1 MQFTRDTI
9 QDPGFDIGEWTYGN
23 PKIVSF
29 APGEKL
35 KIGKFCSISDGVLL
49 MFGGDHDMRR
59 VTTYPLDFFFP
70 GGNGSLSHI
79 KLRGDLTI
87 GNDVWIG
94 DGALIFAGVTIE
106 DGAVIAARSVVTK
119 DVRPYEVVGGVP
131 AHHIKFRFD
140 YNTIRALQKIAWWN
154 WPIEKIQE
162 AMPLMISGDIKGF
175 VEAYK

>member
-1 MQFTRDTI
+1 MPFTKCKSRYADH
-9 QDPGFDIGEWTYGN
+9 DIGDWTYGT
-23 PKIVSF
+23 PEVISF
-29 APGEKL
+29 KSGERL
-35 KIGKFCSISDGVLL
+35 KIGKFCSISDGVKL
-49 MFGGDHDMRR
+49 MFGGDHDTRM
-59 VTTYPLDFFFP
+59 VTTYPLNFFFP
-70 GGNGSLSHI
+70 GGDGSLSHI

-94 DGALIFAGVTIE
+94 EGALIFAGVTIE

-140 YNTIRALQKIAWWN
+140 YNIIRALQKIAWWN